1 MLKRPLDDK
10 FPTNQKS
17 EEGGGGGGCLDL
29 PPLQE
34 AEHLPVLGVEGTP
47 HLPLLVCAAAF
58 LSLSLPS
65 VQAMSFYTFTLL
77 ILFPIPMEEAAGW
90 GLAAHLP
97 IPQGVLKSEQN

>member
-17 EEGGGGGGCLDL
+17 GEEGGGGGMLVFASPGVMEPCRRLNL
-29 PPLQE
+29 P
-34 AEHLPVLGVEGTP
+34 GMGRIEGTP
-47 HLPLLVCAAAF
+47 HLALSVCAAAF

-77 ILFPIPMEEAAGW
+77 ILFPMLEKAAGW
-90 GLAAHLP
+90 GLAAHLTYP
-97 IPQGVLKSEQN
+97 TRGS